1 MASDSPAIEVAMIVP
16 QTAAEGPGLRY
27 ALWVQG
33 CPLRCAGCCNPEMLA
48 FKSADR
54 RAPDELIAEAC
65 AAGVE
70 GVSLLGG
77 EPFAQ
82 AAGLAA
88 LAEGARARGLSVM
101 VFSGYTLAELHEQG
115 PAAARLL
122 AATDLLVD
130 GRYDASQRTTTRRWI
145 GSDNQVLHFLSPR
158 YTPEDPRLRAP
169 NTLELRLRGGE
180 ITLNGWPVLGPR
192 TRVV

>member
-1 MASDSPAIEVAMIVP
+1 MASDPAAIQVAMIVP
-16 QTAAEGPGLRY
+16 RTEAEGPGLRY
-27 ALWVQG
+27 AVWVQG
-33 CPLRCAGCCNPEMLA
+33 CPLRCVGCCNPEMLA
-48 FKSADR
+48 FRPADR
-54 RAPDELIAEAC
+54 RDPDELIAEAV

-82 AAGLAA
+82 AAGLAT
-88 LAEGARARGLSVM
+88 LAEGVRARGLSVM
-101 VFSGYTLAELHEQG
+101 VFSGYTLAELREQG
-115 PAAARLL
+115 PDAARLL

-130 GRYDASQRTTTRRWI
+130 GRYDASRRTTTRRYI

-158 YTPEDPRLRAP
+158 YTPEDPRLHAS